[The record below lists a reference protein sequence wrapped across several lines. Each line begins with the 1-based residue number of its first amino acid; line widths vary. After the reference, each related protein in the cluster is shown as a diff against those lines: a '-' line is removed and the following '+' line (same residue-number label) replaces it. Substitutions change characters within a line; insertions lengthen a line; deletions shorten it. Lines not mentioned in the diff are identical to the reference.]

1 MCLCVCVCVCV
12 RERESNKENV
22 SIGNMC
28 VCVREIGERVRERRE
43 KVSECKKWVYVSASK
58 SACDCK

>member
-1 MCLCVCVCVCV
+1 MCFCVYMCV
-12 RERESNKENV
+12 REREGNKENV

-43 KVSECKKWVYVSASK
+43 RVSVK
-58 SACDCK
+58 SGCLYMHQKCDCK